1 MLTAIVFHIRVTEA
15 EAAGLPADLVPGLT
29 YLLKWSRL
37 ETPMRAQ
44 LRAVPPDGHGFF
56 EFWVFLDDEFK
67 IGPCVPPHDGD

>member
-1 MLTAIVFHIRVTEA
+1 MLTAIQFHIGLTEA
-15 EAAGLPADLVPGLT
+15 EKAAFPADLVPGRT

-44 LRAVPPDGHGFF
+44 LRVLPYEGHDFI

-67 IGPCVPPHDGD
+67 IGPAVQPDDV